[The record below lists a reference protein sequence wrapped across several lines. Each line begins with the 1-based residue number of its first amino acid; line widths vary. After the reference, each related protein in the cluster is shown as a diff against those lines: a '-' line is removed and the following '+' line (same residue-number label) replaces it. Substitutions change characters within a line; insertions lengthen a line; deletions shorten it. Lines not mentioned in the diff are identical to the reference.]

1 MLGAV
6 GAYGWSG
13 TVVHQKG
20 QNFDVLP
27 EKAFENILDNK
38 NHSSYLG
45 K

>member
-20 QNFDVLP
+20 HKSDILP
-27 EKAFENILDNK
+27 EKAFKSILHDK
-38 NHSSYLG
+38 DHSSYLG
-45 K
+45 